1 MNYKISK
8 WKEVAWVND
17 GKKQP
22 LDLEEAPLKRKT
34 KKRRNNEYMTKRGKG
49 TLLYSHQIIYS

>member
-17 GKKQP
+17 GKKQ
-22 LDLEEAPLKRKT
+22 LMDLEEGPQKRKT
-34 KKRRNNEYMTKRGKG
+34 KKRRNNKYMTKRGKG
-49 TLLYSHQIIYS
+49 ALLYSHQIQ